1 MDYEYITLYEN
12 ALALFRKAGFTA
24 NLTPLSANHSF
35 KQVVYLDSE
44 KTIYVDQGT
53 LNCAFD
59 ISHLFDL
66 GDAFFVEETGSVIS
80 FYSVQLNCLA
90 KHRSQMA
97 HDIHSV
103 LHASFSTDISVIL
116 FYHDANVMISIAG
129 VDEDVIL
136 SEWYDFF
143 YDFDKLADLL
153 NIGQFSISSSHQF
166 IIDLIY
172 TIARAYYLE
181 PDLEG
186 LSVYSIIPL
195 TYYGNGPLENDNA
208 EGALP
213 LKEFIVQSIR
223 DKELEYGDDYVQS
236 EHGIV
241 RDMSA
246 IEDELAR
253 LSFALELQEEETEAP
268 NFLEG
273 TAGELEHDDYEYEDI
288 DPEVFDDPTLM
299 LQWLDSQSLD
309 ATGDDLSNIHYEKS
323 QANNTPPATE
333 SEEFEQLDMEDVLR
347 QEEQEKARL
356 AEEKRRQEE
365 AALEQERLQ
374 QEKARL
380 EEQRL
385 AALALEEQK
394 RIEKERINNERELR
408 QREYEAEYHLMQ
420 QKRKEYYDAEI
431 RNAQKWFQEETRRST
446 VQYQNIAKSKKEKVV
461 VLQGT
466 IKEKKLAL
474 SKLLVIQFIKRSVL
488 EKEINQAQIEL
499 KSLVQ
504 ELSEIEQ
511 KHNITLA
518 NIEKQFKK
526 RIRTITENAVSYY
539 PLPKEPEID

>member
-253 LSFALELQEEETEAP
+253 LSFELELQEEETEAP

>member
-253 LSFALELQEEETEAP
+253 LSFELELQEEETEAP

-539 PLPKEPEID
+539 PLPKEPKID

>member
-116 FYHDANVMISIAG
+116 FYLDANVMISIAG
-129 VDEDVIL
+129 VDEDIIL

-172 TIARAYYLE
+172 TVARAYYLE

-223 DKELEYGDDYVQS
+223 GKELEYGDDYVQS

-246 IEDELAR
+246 MEDELAR
-253 LSFALELQEEETEAP
+253 LSFELELQEEETEAP
-268 NFLEG
+268 NFLDG
-273 TAGELEHDDYEYEDI
+273 TAGELERDDYEYEDI
-288 DPEVFDDPTLM
+288 DPEVFNDPTLM

-309 ATGDDLSNIHYEKS
+309 ATEDDLSNIHHEKP

-385 AALALEEQK
+385 AELALEEQK

-431 RNAQKWFQEETRRST
+431 HKARKWFQEETQRST

-526 RIRTITENAVSYY
+526 RIGAITENAVSDYS
-539 PLPKEPEID
+539 LPKKPEID

>member
-253 LSFALELQEEETEAP
+253 LSFELELQEEETEAP

-394 RIEKERINNERELR
+394 RIEKERINNERELK